1 MEFDIM
7 FDDLKENIQKQLL
20 EAYGVQ
26 SPEDMNWDVVPVA
39 TLYIEK

>member
-1 MEFDIM
+1 MGFDII
-7 FDDLKENIQKQLL
+7 FDDLKEDAQKQLL

-26 SPEDMNWDVVPVA
+26 SPEDMNWDVVPVT